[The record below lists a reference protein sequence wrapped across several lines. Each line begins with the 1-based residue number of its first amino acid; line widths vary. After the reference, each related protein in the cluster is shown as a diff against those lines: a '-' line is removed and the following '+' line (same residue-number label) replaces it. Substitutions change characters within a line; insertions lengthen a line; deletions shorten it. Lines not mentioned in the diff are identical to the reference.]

1 MKVEYRAFAVGIG
14 ALTLAVVASGAQA
27 ATTVKVELQDPST
40 GPAIKGMQMT
50 PDRTSAPAGQ
60 VTFQVHNASTSLVH
74 EMIVVKTDAPPSALP
89 YDKKKDEVEED
100 KIKSLG
106 EVSELPPGKSG
117 SLTLDLKPG
126 AYLLFCNQPGH
137 LQGGMQARFE
147 VTAQ

>member
-1 MKVEYRAFAVGIG
+1 MKVSCRVFASGIG
-14 ALTLAVVASGAQA
+14 ALALAIAVAASAAQA
-27 ATTVKVELQDPST
+27 ATTVKVELLDPST
-40 GPAIKGMQMT
+40 SPAIKSMEMK

-60 VTFQVHNASTSLVH
+60 VTFQVHNASASLVH

-117 SLTLDLKPG
+117 S
-126 AYLLFCNQPGH
+126 
-137 LQGGMQARFE
+137 
-147 VTAQ
+147 

>member
-1 MKVEYRAFAVGIG
+1 MKVKYRAFVGGIG
-14 ALTLAVVASGAQA
+14 ALALVVVASSAQA
-27 ATTVKVELQDPST
+27 ATTVRVELQDPST
-40 GPAIKGMQMT
+40 NSAIKGMEMT

-100 KIKSLG
+100 KIKSVG

-126 AYLLFCNQPGH
+126 AYLLFCNQAGH
-137 LQGGMQARFE
+137 LHGGMKTRFE
-147 VTAQ
+147 VTAR